1 MRWLAGLV
9 FLCVVL
15 GILASS
21 HYYLATRLIFDP
33 ALPEPWASAGVAL
46 LLLLAAT
53 LFVAP
58 IAERSLPRRVSRWFA
73 WSGGVWLGAGFLFCS
88 ALLAS
93 DLVLWVLGT
102 PVLAA
107 DGDAQAAHPARLRAA
122 FVGSLA

>member
-21 HYYLATRLIFDP
+21 HYYLARRLIFDP

-73 WSGGVWLGAGFLFCS
+73 WSGGIWLARSGVLVVASRRLS
-88 ALLAS
+88 ADMSYLS
-93 DLVLWVLGT
+93 TT
-102 PVLAA
+102 P
-107 DGDAQAAHPARLRAA
+107 GWKTSPARW
-122 FVGSLA
+122 G